1 MLYRDFGKTGWKISA
16 VGLGT
21 WNIGNQWGAIDDATS
36 WAIVRAAFDN
46 GINLFDSAE
55 SYGIPNGLSE
65 ERLGTALS
73 GIRHRVRVV
82 TKIAYW
88 GMRTG
93 AGVPKTTP
101 DLIRGCAHA
110 CLHRLRTD
118 WVDVM
123 LCHDGEIEDP
133 SVYLEAF
140 EMLKQRGRVLHYGIS
155 TDSLEVLKRFNVNGT
170 CDVLEADYSL
180 LNREP
185 EEELFPYCR
194 ESGIAVL
201 IRGPLAMGLL
211 SGKYSAQTRF
221 TDSVR
226 SAWHKEAA
234 SQEAFEKKA
243 ARVDKL
249 RSVVSP
255 GREMVESALR
265 FAFSHPVCPV
275 VIPGATS
282 PEQAAMNAAAGEREL
297 TAEERERLIAAKE

>member
-1 MLYRDFGKTGWKISA
+1 MLCRDFGKTGWKVSA

-36 WAIVRAAFDN
+36 WAIIRAAFDN
-46 GINLFDSAE
+46 GTNIFDSAE
-55 SYGIPNGLSE
+55 SYGIPHGISE

-82 TKIAYW
+82 TKIAWW
-88 GMRTG
+88 GARSGTL
-93 AGVPKTTP
+93 VPKTTP

-123 LCHDGEIEDP
+123 LCHEGDIKDP

-140 EMLKQRGRVLHYGIS
+140 EMLKQSGRVLHYGIS
-155 TDSLEVLKRFNVNGT
+155 TDSLDVLKRFNVNGT
-170 CDVLEADYSL
+170 CGVLEADYSL
-180 LNREP
+180 LNRQP
-185 EEELFPYCR
+185 EEELFPYCQ
-194 ESGIAVL
+194 EHGIAVL

-221 TDSVR
+221 TDNVR
-226 SAWHKEAA
+226 SAWHADAA
-234 SQEAFEKKA
+234 SQESFEKKA
-243 ARVDKL
+243 AQVDKL
-249 RSVVSP
+249 GSVVSP
-255 GREMVESALR
+255 GLEMVTAALR
-265 FAFSHPVCPV
+265 FAFTHPICPV

-297 TAEERERLIAAKE
+297 TTKERKRLLAALA